1 MAHQLVMNKRATPPP
16 VKYAKKSPVN
26 HPKEMSLA
34 DKRMVEFM
42 NYVCNNGVTVMIDG
56 ELKVIDHWGKF
67 VEAIGLKREGMD
79 QIRAGKASFRQ
90 HHFIKLSERF
100 NADMN
105 FFFKKDHTQMFL
117 EQKESVKDQFLKIA
131 ARVVRELE
139 KV

>member
-1 MAHQLVMNKRATPPP
+1 MVQTIMKQPTKKNIKKAPAKLV
-16 VKYAKKSPVN
+16 
-26 HPKEMSLA
+26 KEMTLP
-34 DKRMVEFM
+34 DKKLVEFM
-42 NYVCNNGVTVMIDG
+42 EFVCNNSLTVMIDG

-79 QIRAGKASFRQ
+79 QIKAGKASFRQ
-90 HHFIKLSERF
+90 HHFIKVSERF

-117 EQKESVKDQFLKIA
+117 QQNESVKDQFLKIA

>member
-1 MAHQLVMNKRATPPP
+1 MVQHIMKQP
-16 VKYAKKSPVN
+16 AKKNSKSTPAKLV
-26 HPKEMSLA
+26 KEMSIP
-34 DKRMVEFM
+34 DIRMVEFM
-42 NYVCNNGVTVMIDG
+42 NYVCNNSLTVMIDG

-79 QIRAGKASFRQ
+79 QIKAAKASFRQ
-90 HHFIKLSERF
+90 HHFIKVSERF

>member
-1 MAHQLVMNKRATPPP
+1 MVQTIMKQPTKKNIKKTPSKLV
-16 VKYAKKSPVN
+16 
-26 HPKEMSLA
+26 KEMTLP
-34 DKRMVEFM
+34 DNRMIEFM
-42 NYVCNNGVTVMIDG
+42 NYVCNNSLTVMIDG

-79 QIRAGKASFRQ
+79 QIKAGKASFRQ
-90 HHFIKLSERF
+90 HHFIKVSERF

-105 FFFKKDHTQMFL
+105 FFFRKDHTQMFL

>member
-1 MAHQLVMNKRATPPP
+1 MVQTIMKQPPKKNIKKAPAKLV
-16 VKYAKKSPVN
+16 
-26 HPKEMSLA
+26 KEMTLP
-34 DKRMVEFM
+34 DKKMIEFM
-42 NYVCNNGVTVMIDG
+42 EFVCNNSLTVMIDG

-117 EQKESVKDQFLKIA
+117 EQRESVKDQFLKIA

>member
-1 MAHQLVMNKRATPPP
+1 MVQHIMKQQPLQT
-16 VKYAKKSPVN
+16 AKKNNKKTPAKAV
-26 HPKEMSLA
+26 KEMTLP
-34 DKRMVEFM
+34 DKKMIEFM
-42 NYVCNNGVTVMIDG
+42 EFVCNNSLAVMIDG

-79 QIRAGKASFRQ
+79 QIKAGKASFRQ
-90 HHFIKLSERF
+90 HHFIKVSERF

-117 EQKESVKDQFLKIA
+117 QQNESVKDQFLKIA

-139 KV
+139 R

>member
-1 MAHQLVMNKRATPPP
+1 MVQHIMKQQPLQT
-16 VKYAKKSPVN
+16 AKKNNKKTPAKLV
-26 HPKEMSLA
+26 KEMSLP
-34 DKRMVEFM
+34 DTRIIEFM
-42 NYVCNNGVTVMIDG
+42 NYVCNNSLTVMIDG

-79 QIRAGKASFRQ
+79 QIKAGKASFRQ
-90 HHFIKLSERF
+90 HHFIKVSERF

-117 EQKESVKDQFLKIA
+117 QQNESVKDQFLKIA

-139 KV
+139 K